1 MQVRDFMITDVITV
15 KATATIKELL
25 SIMVDNRIGGLPVVD
40 DQGNLVGMVSDGDIL
55 RFLAPK
61 PLQLINLYNAM
72 YVEAETI
79 EDVLEHNL
87 DAPVK
92 KIMTKRF
99 ILKVSPD
106 EEFEKTIRLLS
117 QHHYK
122 KLPVVNEAGRVIG
135 VISRGD
141 LIFNISQKM
150 ISL

>member
-1 MQVRDFMITDVITV
+1 MQVRDFMIKDVYTV
-15 KATATIKELL
+15 KATDTIRDLL
-25 SIMVDNRIGGLPVVD
+25 GIMVKHRIGGLPVVD
-40 DQGNLVGMVSDGDIL
+40 DENKLVGMVSDGDVL

-61 PLQLINLYNAM
+61 PLQMVALYSAI
-72 YVEAETI
+72 YVEAEKI
-79 EDVLEHNL
+79 EDVLEYNL
-87 DAPVK
+87 DTPIQ

-117 QHHYK
+117 QHRYK

-141 LIFNISQKM
+141 LIFNIAQKM
-150 ISL
+150 VTL

>member
-1 MQVRDFMITDVITV
+1 MQARDIMITNVYTV
-15 KATATIKELL
+15 KATDTLKDLL
-25 SIMVDNRIGGLPVVD
+25 EIMVKNRIGGLPVVD
-40 DQGNLVGMVSDGDIL
+40 DQGNLVGMVSDGDVL

-61 PLQLINLYNAM
+61 PFQIIDLYNAM
-72 YVEAETI
+72 YLEAETI
-79 EDVLEHNL
+79 EDVLQQKL
-87 DAPVK
+87 DTPVK

-99 ILKVSPD
+99 ILKLSPD

-150 ISL
+150 IAQ